1 MKDFIANIKEGD
13 FVYLPNTKNALG
25 KEFNELIH
33 NLNKQIK
40 TISFKKE
47 EQYHLF
53 TMAVNQAGS
62 GIIVFDEQGEIE
74 LINKAAQDLFSKSSF
89 TNINKLTEYNPELPA
104 KLKSTKEQSFI
115 IGIHSNNE
123 LLKVAVHQ
131 NKFKLR
137 EKNLIVVSIQNI
149 STELDKEELEA
160 WKKLMHVITHEIMNS
175 VTPMKTLAYS
185 LFDIFKI
192 DNKPKTIQELEQ
204 EQIDDTFQGLRALNN
219 RVHGLMKFVESYRK
233 LYKIPEPVFSNFDIQ
248 DIIEEVDS
256 LYKEE
261 LIKKH
266 IHFEIINNNSISLF
280 ADKNMITQLM
290 INLIKNAIEAIE
302 QVPNPQISISI
313 KNINDQINIEV
324 TDNGSGISD
333 TELKDIF
340 VPFYTTKPNGTGIG
354 LYYSKMIIYMHKGS
368 ISVKSEKSKG
378 TTFIIRL

>member
-89 TNINKLTEYNPELPA
+89 TNIDKLTEYNPELPT

-115 IGIHSNNE
+115 ISIHSNNE

-131 NKFKLR
+131 NNFKLR
-137 EKNLIVVSIQNI
+137 GKNLIVVSIQNI

-185 LFDIFKI
+185 LFDIFKSE
-192 DNKPKTIQELEQ
+192 NKPKTIQELEQ

-233 LYKIPEPVFSNFDIQ
+233 LYKIPEPVFSNFNIQ
-248 DIIEEVDS
+248 DILDEIES

-261 LIKKH
+261 FSKKN
-266 IHFEIINNNSISLF
+266 IHFEIKYNKSISLF
-280 ADKNMITQLM
+280 ADRNMITQLM
-290 INLIKNAIEAIE
+290 INLVKNATEAVEKI
-302 QVPNPQISISI
+302 PNPQISINI

-324 TDNGSGISD
+324 TDNGTGISD

-340 VPFYTTKPNGTGIG
+340 VPFYTTKPNGSGIG

-368 ISVKSEKSKG
+368 INVKSEKSKG
-378 TTFIIRL
+378 TTFTIRL